1 MRWLDLLQSGAVA
14 KSYTS
19 FTVGASQ
26 LFGPAKQTLAKTAA
40 YDRNKPEMLVAARF
54 TAGGKLHRLVVQS
67 KRTKGAMGRKS
78 DNKWYRSSPSPGV
91 A

>member
-40 YDRNKPEMLVAARF
+40 YDRFEPILWKNNVLRAQKVMR
-54 TAGGKLHRLVVQS
+54 
-67 KRTKGAMGRKS
+67 
-78 DNKWYRSSPSPGV
+78 
-91 A
+91 